1 MTSQFTWWL
10 VMECGCGLSFSTSAL
25 LSSRWCFL
33 VGSSGSLPQHC
44 VLLRAETMADL
55 AQEMDIILVKWLIG
69 LLWCRFLETSFY
81 IILLTPPCPSP
92 SGWVWECV
100 GTRTCVCAYVW
111 ALICVENKIK
121 QVWEGEMLG
130 RKTERWSQC
139 KHLRQVWTQNYL
151 LSCPKHRNVTC
162 YFSWKNTIEN

>member
-10 VMECGCGLSFSTSAL
+10 VMECGCGLSFSTSTL

-55 AQEMDIILVKWLIG
+55 AEEMDVILVKWLIG

-92 SGWVWECV
+92 SGWVWERV

-121 QVWEGEMLG
+121 QVWGGRCWGEKQKGEASANTCARYEPRTTYCRVLNTGMLLA
-130 RKTERWSQC
+130 TSPERIQ
-139 KHLRQVWTQNYL
+139 
-151 LSCPKHRNVTC
+151 
-162 YFSWKNTIEN
+162 